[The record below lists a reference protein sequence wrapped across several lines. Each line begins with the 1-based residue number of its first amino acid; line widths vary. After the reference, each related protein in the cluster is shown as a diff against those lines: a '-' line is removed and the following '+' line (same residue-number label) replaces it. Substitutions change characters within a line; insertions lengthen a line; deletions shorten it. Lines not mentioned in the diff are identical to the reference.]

1 MSRPLIREKI
11 KRLSSL
17 DSGLYNGD
25 FLSTWAHGTES
36 LRFVMLA
43 AEILRDLTRSG
54 ISTRAFDGGVGVSI
68 FRDQSTRTRYA
79 FRAACDLVGLSAE
92 EIDES
97 RTQIGHGETVRETAA
112 MLGFLTEVIGIRDDL
127 YPAEGHRYMAD
138 VASSLEEAY
147 CGGALIQRP
156 AVINLQSDLDHPTQ
170 SLADLCHLAA
180 TFGGLDALKG
190 KRLAMSWAYS
200 PSYGKPL
207 SVPQGIIAL
216 MTRFGM
222 KVVLAHPK
230 GYELMDEPLTAASS
244 FASESG
250 GSFSIVDSM
259 DAAFEKADIVYPK
272 SWAPA
277 SVMRE
282 RTRALRSGEAGRL
295 AELERDALARNAQF
309 KDWECTSDR
318 MRKTNGGK
326 ALYMHCLPAD
336 VSGVSCATGEVSR
349 DVFERTRLDTYREAG
364 YKPFVIAAMILSARL
379 KDPAGALSSLLE
391 TPKPKRL
398 ADPIIA

>member
-1 MSRPLIREKI
+1 
-11 KRLSSL
+11 
-17 DSGLYNGD
+17 
-25 FLSTWAHGTES
+25 
-36 LRFVMLA
+36 
-43 AEILRDLTRSG
+43 
-54 ISTRAFDGGVGVSI
+54 
-68 FRDQSTRTRYA
+68 